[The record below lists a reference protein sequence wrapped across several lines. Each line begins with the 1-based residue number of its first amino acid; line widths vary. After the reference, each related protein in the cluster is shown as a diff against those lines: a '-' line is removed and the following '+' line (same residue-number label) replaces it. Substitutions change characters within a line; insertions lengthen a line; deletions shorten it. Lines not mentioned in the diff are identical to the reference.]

1 MPSSVGSAA
10 HTGLFIVGS
19 RGAGGPWQRDSL
31 RQSWCQDGHLHGDP
45 VHVLGWAEGI
55 YLFAGLFSLVV
66 IKQPAPGTTASPFWD
81 AAGHGS
87 SGESWAGEGVLA
99 ARQGWGMQ
107 PGMPVRAAWAQGGT
121 SACVRRAR
129 GTGDTGC
136 AALSSTMVVVWV
148 PSGIPQGRQPWCQ
161 QGFCLLLPAV
171 QLGSPSSRKVRGI
184 HC

>member
-31 RQSWCQDGHLHGDP
+31 HQSWCQDGHLHGDP

-55 YLFAGLFSLVV
+55 YLFAGLFSLV

-81 AAGHGS
+81 AAGHSS
-87 SGESWAGEGVLA
+87 SGESWAGKGLLA
-99 ARQGWGMQ
+99 AWQGWGTQ

-136 AALSSTMVVVWV
+136 AALISPPWWWCGSPWGYPGVAVFV
-148 PSGIPQGRQPWCQ
+148 PAR
-161 QGFCLLLPAV
+161 FLPAA
-171 QLGSPSSRKVRGI
+171 SPQFS
-184 HC
+184 